1 MLTRDEEDE
10 LRRLILLD
18 WIRTSPGQFPVSVRR
33 LAKKSRTRKVCRVIK
48 GRGLGI
54 EPKPL
59 PWATFEQMVED
70 VKRSGSGRAGKSGGG
85 VEWAS

>member
-1 MLTRDEEDE
+1 MLTHDEEDE
-10 LRRLILLD
+10 LRRLILLE

-33 LAKKSRTRKVCRVIK
+33 LVKKSRTRKISRGIR

-59 PWATFEQMVED
+59 PWATFDEMVED
-70 VKRSGSGRAGKSGGG
+70 VKRSGTGRADKLEGG
-85 VEWAS
+85 VE